1 MVAGIAGKIRLLAW
15 RNNLLSKAL
24 ILGVDGQDGSY
35 LAEFLL
41 QKDYQVVGWIPKNI
55 LVDLRNIKQIL
66 PEIVLIEGDLSDQE
80 SLLTCL
86 EEHQPQEIYNL
97 ASPSSP
103 VESWHSPVQVADI
116 AAVGVARLLEALRII
131 VPEARFYQASSSE
144 LFGNPVQVPQNEL
157 TPFNPRN
164 PYGIAKLFAHWMTV
178 NYRQMHGLFAVSGI
192 LFNHES
198 PRRGLKFVTRKI
210 TRRVA
215 EIKLGLAEDLSLGN
229 LEARRD
235 WGYAG
240 DYIKAMWLMLQ
251 QDMPDDFVCG
261 MGETHS
267 VREFCEIAFDFVSLD
282 YRDYVKQDQ
291 RYYRPVE
298 SAQLVSDPSKAT
310 KLLDWTPEVSFE
322 ELVQMMVDSDL
333 RLLQIEDK

>member
-1 MVAGIAGKIRLLAW
+1 MVAGIVGKTRLLVW
-15 RNNLLSKAL
+15 KDNLLSKAL

-41 QKDYQVVGWIPKNI
+41 QKKFQIIGWIPQNI
-55 LVDLRNIKQIL
+55 SVDLRNINHIL

-86 EEHQPQEIYNL
+86 EEHQPDEIFNL

-103 VESWHSPVQVADI
+103 VESWHSPIQVADI
-116 AAVGVARLLEALRII
+116 AAMGVARLLEALRM
-131 VPEARFYQASSSE
+131 VAPAAHFYQASSSE
-144 LFGNPVQVPQNEL
+144 LFGNPVEVPQSES

-178 NYRQMHGLFAVSGI
+178 NYRQKHGLFAVSGI

-198 PRRGLKFVTRKI
+198 PRRGMQFVTRKI

-215 EIKLGLAEDLSLGN
+215 EIKLGLAEDLPLGN

-240 DYIKAMWLMLQ
+240 DYIKAIWLMLQ
-251 QDMPDDFVCG
+251 QDTPDDFVIG
-261 MGETHS
+261 SGETHS
-267 VREFCEIAFDFVSLD
+267 VREFCEIAFDFVDLD
-282 YRDYVKQDQ
+282 YHDYVKQDQ

-298 SAQLVSDPSKAT
+298 SAQLVSNPSKAA
-310 KLLDWTPEVSFE
+310 KLLDWKPEVTFE
-322 ELVQMMVDSDL
+322 ELVKMMVDSDL
-333 RLLQIEDK
+333 RLLQIMKK